1 MRFNPIESIRELA
14 LHAQNSVENACISA
28 KVAMSPA
35 KSYDEI
41 GSTDNSKGCESDNN
55 EAKASINNTDTLPR
69 PTTKSFDKIYR
80 ETFSE
85 VCDRIFETDED
96 IEFRLK
102 EKKKKKQNIIT
113 IKVISTENR

>member
-41 GSTDNSKGCESDNN
+41 GSTDNSKGCESDHN
-55 EAKASINNTDTLPR
+55 ESKAFIDNIDTLPH
-69 PTTKSFDKIYR
+69 PTKKNPAELYR

-85 VCDRIFETDED
+85 VYDRIFETDED

>member
-41 GSTDNSKGCESDNN
+41 GSADNSKGCGSDNN
-55 EAKASINNTDTLPR
+55 EAKASINIDTLPH
-69 PTTKSFDKIYR
+69 PTKKNPAELYR

-85 VCDRIFETDED
+85 VYDRIFETDED
-96 IEFRLK
+96 IEFRLR
-102 EKKKKKQNIIT
+102 EEKKKKQNIIT

>member
-41 GSTDNSKGCESDNN
+41 GSTDNGKGCESDHN
-55 EAKASINNTDTLPR
+55 ESKAFIDNTDTLPH
-69 PTTKSFDKIYR
+69 PTKKSPVELYR
-80 ETFSE
+80 ESIPKAFKRLL
-85 VCDRIFETDED
+85 DND
-96 IEFRLK
+96 IENLK
-102 EKKKKKQNIIT
+102 SEEEKKE
-113 IKVISTENR
+113 S

>member
-41 GSTDNSKGCESDNN
+41 GSTDNSKGCESDHN
-55 EAKASINNTDTLPR
+55 ESKAFIDNTDTLPH
-69 PTTKSFDKIYR
+69 PTKKSFDKIYR

-85 VCDRIFETDED
+85 VYDRIFDTGED
-96 IEFRLK
+96 FESKLR
-102 EKKKKKQNIIT
+102 EEKKKKQNIIT